1 MCYYPNSTTPPIPT
15 QISQSCVRSTD
26 QTRLIMDASSFDPF
40 VLPLERSSPLTVST
54 FLNSLKILAASPPNL
69 QLQNRRLLRP
79 LAATLTAKQTLLRA
93 ANVPRQNTPLL
104 LPPAA
109 TQQQI
114 PPFSRQPFFCSLM
127 SATPRWGGAQ
137 PRILRAIR
145 YHFPASNF
153 HQRRR
158 LLSTSCQ
165 RRTSA
170 NGHSETR
177 KNPLPRPFHSV
188 FHRP

>member
-1 MCYYPNSTTPPIPT
+1 M
-15 QISQSCVRSTD
+15 RSTD
-26 QTRLIMDASSFDPF
+26 QTRLSMDAAQHGRFFIRSFRSPSGTIFTADCLH
-40 VLPLERSSPLTVST
+40 LPQQSQNTRCFAT
-54 FLNSLKILAASPPNL
+54 KLAASKSSAASPTRSDTHRKTNTASSSK
-69 QLQNRRLLRP
+69 RL
-79 LAATLTAKQTLLRA
+79 
-93 ANVPRQNTPLL
+93 PRQNTPLL

-153 HQRRR
+153 HKRRR